1 MNKTRV
7 DVPFIARTVP
17 YILITTLIAIFD
29 GIVAFDLFNLIYSTV
44 SKGTAI
50 LMAAS
55 LVLVLDGIPILYA
68 HLSSSVRKQKAVRQA
83 KIFMLTS
90 IVLVFAAYFSQRL
103 LSSDLAFTNEITD
116 IYKVNV
122 EQLNN
127 EATPMTKLLRIMSL
141 VSLGLLPVSTSAF
154 NYALSL
160 MNREYS
166 MLRGIEKLERELM
179 MVHEDIETYI
189 SLGKANEQDAIQD
202 NKQNITD
209 KDMHLDIENQSL
221 KQYAKM
227 IVAPAITGS
236 VGVELLSQ
244 PISPPPVLELK
255 TTEESKHEPLRLVT
269 DNNTSTKDEENIN
282 SANTTSIEPED
293 TVRQKSEDEFYEPD
307 MDFPDDYS
315 YINVAKGGLEEISDD
330 DLYEEDSQCD

>member
-1 MNKTRV
+1 MKTRV
-7 DVPFIARTVP
+7 DTPFIARTIP
-17 YILITTLIAIFD
+17 YIIITALIAIFD

-50 LMAAS
+50 LMASS

-68 HLSSSVRKQKAVRQA
+68 HVSSTVRKQKAVRQA
-83 KIFMLTS
+83 KIFMLSS
-90 IVLVFAAYFSQRL
+90 IALVFVAYFSQRL

-116 IYKVNV
+116 IYKMNV
-122 EQLNN
+122 EQIN
-127 EATPMTKLLRIMSL
+127 EVTPMTKLLRIMSL

-179 MVHEDIETYI
+179 TVREDIETYI
-189 SLGKANEQDAIQD
+189 SIGKANERDAIED
-202 NKQNITD
+202 KKESITD
-209 KDMHLDIENQSL
+209 RLVQLDIENQSL
-221 KQYAKM
+221 KQSAKM
-227 IVAPAITGS
+227 RVAPAITGA

-244 PISPPPVLELK
+244 GITPPPVLEVK
-255 TTEESKHEPLRLVT
+255 TTEEPKHEPLRLVT

-282 SANTTSIEPED
+282 SVNTTSIEPED

-315 YINVAKGGLEEISDD
+315 YINVAKGGLEDISDD